1 MYWHY
6 INNQYFPISLL
17 TPENTHS
24 FIELHEIGSSLL
36 SRDLTDDWMK
46 DILERESK
54 NLTVDKMID
63 LSESELLSNNLKVK
77 NIQSII
83 EQRIHTA
90 TNPSGEN
97 VSKSDFSENPQV
109 NYTVENLRDIQ
120 KYVKSLNTEEEILR
134 DSIYQNN
141 TDRLYLELK
150 EKSLKKQN
158 NFSLRKKYSSFDNLI
173 TTRYH
178 GSIILNPPKN
188 TIKPSILRTSDN
200 CQVCSEGHDNVGDR
214 LLNCSVNVDCIL

>member
-1 MYWHY
+1 
-6 INNQYFPISLL
+6 
-17 TPENTHS
+17 
-24 FIELHEIGSSLL
+24 
-36 SRDLTDDWMK
+36 
-46 DILERESK
+46 
-54 NLTVDKMID
+54 MID